1 MTSDTN
7 SNSSSSQSS
16 SEQERKRKLHKK
28 VKRKSEKKSKKH
40 KKDKKKKSHKEK
52 KRSHKEIISSGEED
66 NLQIHKPFAS
76 QIRQEEYVN
85 INEAADTF
93 GPALPPHLLNKNK
106 NDDNTQTLVIGP
118 TIPKELLGNL
128 EQFETQNDVAEQ
140 LSPHELPNCESE
152 SESDGETLQG
162 SYGPI
167 PVTNEREM
175 TAAQIKLEQR
185 ALELKMAAIDGM
197 NATTTDQKVREEW
210 MLELPD
216 VGLKG
221 GLAALNNLKRG
232 FHQGKEKPDFSDRSS
247 WTKTPQSGND
257 KEKPTT
263 SKNSKEELEQ
273 EAQDMY
279 EKQRDAEQEAIAKKH
294 KKKHKRDESLVTIH
308 QKKLR
313 KEEKKK
319 AKELKES
326 GAKPERRPFTRDV
339 DLKLNKI
346 DRNQTKQIVDKAK
359 ILNTKFSSGHSK
371 YL

>member
-1 MTSDTN
+1 MSSETD
-7 SNSSSSQSS
+7 SSSSSSSSS

-28 VKRKSEKKSKKH
+28 LKKKSEKKSKKH
-40 KKDKKKKSHKEK
+40 KKEKKKKSHKEK
-52 KRSHKEIISSGEED
+52 KRSRKETTTSFSEED
-66 NLQIHKPFAS
+66 KVPKPIS
-76 QIRQEEYVN
+76 PQLGQELSFN
-85 INEAADTF
+85 KNELDDAF
-93 GPALPPHLLNKNK
+93 GPALPPHLINK
-106 NDDNTQTLVIGP
+106 NDKDKALVIGP
-118 TIPKELLGNL
+118 IIPKELLGNL
-128 EQFETQNDVAEQ
+128 EQLDKPDVADK
-140 LSPHELPNCESE
+140 LPTSSE
-152 SESDGETLQG
+152 SEDEEETLQG
-162 SYGPI
+162 SYGPL

-175 TAAQIKLEQR
+175 TAAQIELEQR

-197 NATTTDQKVREEW
+197 NVTTTEQNVREEW

-247 WTKTPQSGND
+247 WTKTPQMGIE
-257 KEKPTT
+257 KQKPTT
-263 SKNSKEELEQ
+263 SKSSKEELELQ
-273 EAQDMY
+273 AQALY
-279 EKQRDAEQEAIAKKH
+279 EKQRDAEQEAMAKKH
-294 KKKHKRDESLVTIH
+294 KKKHKREESLVEIH

-313 KEEKKK
+313 KEERQK

>member
-1 MTSDTN
+1 MSSETD
-7 SNSSSSQSS
+7 SSSSS

-28 VKRKSEKKSKKH
+28 LKNKSEKKSKKH
-40 KKDKKKKSHKEK
+40 KKEKKKKSHKEK
-52 KRSHKEIISSGEED
+52 KRSRKETRTSFSEEVKV
-66 NLQIHKPFAS
+66 QIPKTMAP
-76 QIRQEEYVN
+76 QLRQELSLN
-85 INEAADTF
+85 TNELDDAF
-93 GPALPPHLLNKNK
+93 GPALPPHLLNKNDK
-106 NDDNTQTLVIGP
+106 DKGLVIGP
-118 TIPKELLGNL
+118 FIPKELLGNL
-128 EQFETQNDVAEQ
+128 EQLDKQ
-140 LSPHELPNCESE
+140 ELTEKLPTSSE
-152 SESDGETLQG
+152 SEDEEETLQG
-162 SYGPI
+162 SYGPL
-167 PVTNEREM
+167 PVKNEREM
-175 TAAQIKLEQR
+175 TAVQIELEQR

-197 NATTTDQKVREEW
+197 NVTTTEQNVREEW
-210 MLELPD
+210 MLELPE

-247 WTKTPQSGND
+247 WTKTPQTGNE
-257 KEKPTT
+257 KQKPTT
-263 SKNSKEELEQ
+263 SKSSKEELELQ
-273 EAQDMY
+273 AQALY
-279 EKQRDAEQEAIAKKH
+279 EKQRDAEQEAMAKKH
-294 KKKHKRDESLVTIH
+294 KKKHKREESLVELH